1 MKKIVIALAL
11 LVGVQSAQA
20 WNWVYDQAVLLLA
33 FENMTPA
40 AQSEMKKYLGENI
53 RQQIQTFEQARKRGE
68 MAESAEWRTVALDM
82 DMKVVVNDD
91 KNAVAQLE
99 KAVET
104 VKNRASKD
112 KAEVELAIRKI
123 IELTIEMHNVG
134 NVSLEE
140 YPYSKED
147 FEFQQSMGG
156 YGKKEKFRARK
167 WRHFWSYGFSVFH
180 SNWSAE
186 MHVRDLKVCHGRYKE
201 QYMAGTIRDWAIDM
215 GKLVKPLYDW
225 AVPSCSLSRQ
235 AHAEHEEIFLA
246 GVARAAF
253 RIAALMN
260 EATKF

>member
-20 WNWVYDQAVLLLA
+20 WNWVYDQAALLLA

-40 AQSEMKKYLGENI
+40 AQLEMKKYLGENI
-53 RQQIQTFEQARKRGE
+53 RQQIQTFEQARKAGK
-68 MAESAEWRTVALDM
+68 MTESADWLTILLDM
-82 DMKVVVNDD
+82 DMKPVVKDD
-91 KNAVAQLE
+91 KSAIAQIE
-99 KAVET
+99 GAVEV

-112 KAEVELAIRKI
+112 KTEVELAIRKI

-147 FEFQQSMGG
+147 FTFKQSQGG
-156 YGKKEKFRARK
+156 YGKKEKFRDRK

-186 MHVRDLKVCHGRYKE
+186 MHVRDLKVCQGRYKE
-201 QYMAGTIRDWAIDM
+201 QYMAGSIRDWATDM
-215 GKLVKPLYDW
+215 GKLVKPLYESAGPDL
-225 AVPSCSLSRQ
+225 SLSRQ